1 MTYINISNTNNYF
14 FIGIAGDG
22 MSAIA
27 QYLSGTGKNVSGS
40 DRQFSSE
47 NKIIRKIQLENAGI
61 KCFPQNTSGLHSDI
75 DLAVIST
82 AVEPTVPEYIKALE
96 LGIPI
101 VMRSDLLAAI
111 SKSKR
116 TIAVS
121 GTSGK
126 STVAAMIFHI
136 MNENGYNPSL
146 ITGAGLVSI
155 QETGKIGNAVSGKGD
170 YLIIEADESDGS
182 LVKYRPEV
190 GIILN
195 IDKDHKELDELDE
208 LFSTFV
214 KNSKTL
220 IVNNSQERSK
230 KFSNNLKNDFG
241 YSETCGY
248 KISEF
253 KQTGFHISFKINDV
267 YFELNQIGKHN
278 AENVAAAVAACSLAG
293 ISVEDSAKAIKT
305 YKGIYRRHQIIAQ
318 KNGITIIDDYAHN
331 PAKLA
336 ASIKACQ
343 FKNSKLIVWFQPHG
357 FKPTNFLRSEFV
369 KEISKALR
377 KDDEIWMSEIYYAGG
392 TVSKDIS
399 SKDLI
404 NDISENGKKAFFI
417 KVRKEFPGKITNKL
431 KTGDVVLLTGA
442 RDPSLK
448 NFAEFVKNK
457 IFNSK
462 KSRIKSE

>member
-1 MTYINISNTNNYF
+1 MIKNNLHKIQNYF

-27 QYLSGTGKNVSGS
+27 QYLSGIGKNISGS
-40 DRQFSSE
+40 DRQFSNE
-47 NKIIRKIQLENAGI
+47 IKITRQKQLEAEGI
-61 KCFPQNTSGLHSDI
+61 KCFPQDTSGINSDI
-75 DLAVIST
+75 ELVVVST
-82 AVEPTVPEYIKALE
+82 AVEPTVPEYKKALE
-96 LGIPI
+96 SGIPI

-111 SKSKR
+111 SQTKK

-136 MNENGYNPSL
+136 MNKNGYNPSL

-155 QETGKIGNAVSGKGD
+155 QETGKIGNAVANKGD

-182 LVKYRPEV
+182 LIKYNPKV

-214 KNSKTL
+214 ENSKTL

-241 YSETCGY
+241 YSEATGF
-248 KISEF
+248 KITSF

-267 YFELNQIGKHN
+267 LFELNQIGKHN
-278 AENVAAAVAACSLAG
+278 AENVAASVASCSLSG
-293 ISVEDSAKAIKT
+293 ISVKDSAKALKT

-318 KNGITIIDDYAHN
+318 KNGITLIDDYAHN
-331 PAKLA
+331 PAKLC

-343 FKNSKLIVWFQPHG
+343 LSDSCLIAWFQPHG
-357 FKPTNFLRSEFV
+357 FKPTKFLRSEFV

-399 SKDLI
+399 AEDLI
-404 NDISENGKKAFFI
+404 NDIKNTGKNAFYVKDRKKIPVKI
-417 KVRKEFPGKITNKL
+417 KNKL
-431 KTGDVVLLTGA
+431 ISGDVILLTGA

-448 NFAEFVKNK
+448 DFAEFVKHK
-457 IFNSK
+457 IF
-462 KSRIKSE
+462 

>member
-1 MTYINISNTNNYF
+1 MTDINISKIQNYF

-27 QYLSGTGKNVSGS
+27 QYLAGTGKNVSGS
-40 DRQFSSE
+40 DRQFSKE
-47 NKIIRKIQLENAGI
+47 DKILRQIQLETESI
-61 KCFPQNTSGLHSDI
+61 KCFAQDTSGLNSDI
-75 DLAVIST
+75 ELIVIST
-82 AVEPTVPEYIKALE
+82 AIEPTVPEYKKALE
-96 LGIPI
+96 LGIP
-101 VMRSDLLAAI
+101 VAMRSDLLAAV
-111 SKSKR
+111 SKTKK
-116 TIAVS
+116 TIAVA

-136 MNENGYNPSL
+136 INENGYRPSL

-155 QETGKIGNAVSGKGD
+155 QEKGKIGNAVAGNGE

-182 LVKYRPEV
+182 LIKYKPDI

-195 IDKDHKELDELDE
+195 IDKDHKEIDELKE
-208 LFSTFV
+208 LFSIFV
-214 KNSKTL
+214 ENTKTL

-230 KFSNNLKNDFG
+230 QFSTDLKNNFG
-241 YSETCGY
+241 YSETSGF
-248 KISEF
+248 KISQF

-267 YFELNQIGKHN
+267 LFELDQIGKHN

-293 ISVEDSAKAIKT
+293 ISVTDSAKAIIT
-305 YKGIYRRHQIIAQ
+305 YKGIYRRHQIIVQ

-331 PAKLA
+331 PSKLS

-343 FKNSKLIVWFQPHG
+343 FENSRLIVWFQPHG
-357 FKPTNFLRSEFV
+357 FKPTKFLRPEFV
-369 KEISKALR
+369 KEISEVLR

-399 SKDLI
+399 SEDLI
-404 NDISENGKKAFFI
+404 NDITARGKKAFYI
-417 KVRKEFPGKITNKL
+417 KSRKEFPDKISKYI
-431 KTGDVVLLTGA
+431 KPKDILLLCGA

-448 NFAEFVKNK
+448 DYVEFVKNN
-457 IFNSK
+457 IF
-462 KSRIKSE
+462 I